1 MVRTFT
7 DRQPSMIFRS
17 KATKMP
23 GVALAAMAKAQ
34 VKFRGAS
41 LRGLAM
47 GTWEPVNTTGMGTFR
62 SMKLIMEAV

>member
-1 MVRTFT
+1 
-7 DRQPSMIFRS
+7 
-17 KATKMP
+17 MP

-34 VKFRGAS
+34 VRFRGAS